1 LIGIDTIGQRRGDR
15 MIQIAFMDKEYLE
28 GARQN
33 RERIGS
39 TYPDMR
45 QLTDESKRALRR
57 RRRIRQKRTN
67 PSHPEPNQTAPSQT
81 KPI

>member
-1 LIGIDTIGQRRGDR
+1 MR
-15 MIQIAFMDKEYLE
+15 QIAFMDKEYLE

-45 QLTDESKRALRR
+45 QLTDESKKKLRR
-57 RRRIRQKRTN
+57 RRRRKEATR
-67 PSHPEPNQTAPSQT
+67 
-81 KPI
+81 